1 MGGVPKSGGA
11 EAPLVEVK
19 TFGEGMMD
27 SWINASAAEE
37 ACSGPEV
44 QEKGH
49 QAKGNE
55 GAHMLY
61 NKDGYYTRAAACY
74 ILKAFK
80 AAGGQV

>member
-1 MGGVPKSGGA
+1 
-11 EAPLVEVK
+11 
-19 TFGEGMMD
+19 MMD
-27 SWINASAAEE
+27 SWIDSALADEM
-37 ACSGPEV
+37 CSGPEV
-44 QEKGH
+44 AEKGH

-80 AAGGQV
+80 AAGGQA

>member
-1 MGGVPKSGGA
+1 MKIETFA
-11 EAPLVEVK
+11 EG
-19 TFGEGMMD
+19 FMN
-27 SWINASAAEE
+27 SWIDSALAEE
-37 ACSGPEV
+37 MCSGPEV
-44 QEKGH
+44 PEKGH